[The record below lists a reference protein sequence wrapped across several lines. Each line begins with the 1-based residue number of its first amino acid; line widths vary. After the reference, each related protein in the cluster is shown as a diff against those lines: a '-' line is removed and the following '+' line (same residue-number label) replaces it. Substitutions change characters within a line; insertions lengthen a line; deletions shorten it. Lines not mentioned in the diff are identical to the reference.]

1 MPDTSS
7 QSHDPNQRATDHDA
21 ARTRQEQ
28 QRPAAGGSHFRGAG
42 PGTWLAIAAAALIP
56 FVAIIGMLVL
66 NSMNDP
72 DQPSRRPGAGLLTV
86 PTQTPTPPPAPTAL
100 PPTTMPAPTPT
111 IVIVDTATPR
121 PTATPLPT
129 LAPLPTATPSPPPT
143 LTPLPT
149 ATSTPA
155 PTPTATSVP
164 TFTPAP
170 TATAIPQ
177 PTATPTVIFDGSP
190 TALHI
195 FLTQVGVTVDQV
207 RAMIEAGAPVTATDT
222 DGRDPLEI
230 AAELG
235 LGGDI
240 LSLLIGRGADPSRS
254 PTILHALLKS
264 PDVLT
269 RQLRVLVDAGASTVA
284 EDARG
289 IAPLEVAVAEGLSA
303 SILRFLVFNGAD
315 VSHAPTI
322 LHALLASDAVTAEH
336 VQVLLD
342 AGASESGTNA
352 LGQTPLD
359 VAMARGLG
367 EDILSLL
374 R

>member
-1 MPDTSS
+1 M
-7 QSHDPNQRATDHDA
+7 
-21 ARTRQEQ
+21 
-28 QRPAAGGSHFRGAG
+28 
-42 PGTWLAIAAAALIP
+42 
-56 FVAIIGMLVL
+56 
-66 NSMNDP
+66 
-72 DQPSRRPGAGLLTV
+72 
-86 PTQTPTPPPAPTAL
+86 
-100 PPTTMPAPTPT
+100 
-111 IVIVDTATPR
+111 
-121 PTATPLPT
+121 
-129 LAPLPTATPSPPPT
+129 
-143 LTPLPT
+143 
-149 ATSTPA
+149 
-155 PTPTATSVP
+155 
-164 TFTPAP
+164 
-170 TATAIPQ
+170 
-177 PTATPTVIFDGSP
+177 
-190 TALHI
+190 
-195 FLTQVGVTVDQV
+195 DQV

-222 DGRDPLEI
+222 DGRDPLEV

-235 LGGDI
+235 LGADI
-240 LSLLIGRGADPSRS
+240 LSLLIERGADPSRS

-284 EDARG
+284 EDTRG